1 MVDSCIFLGSTIH
14 KDGGCEQELR
24 RRLSL
29 GRAAMNKLS
38 TVMKNHDVSRKT
50 KVMLVKS
57 LVFPVM
63 LYGAESWTLKLND
76 KRRINAFEL
85 WCWRR
90 VLRIPWT
97 AKVRNTEVIAIIN
110 PTSSLEALVLKQ
122 KMTYFGHV
130 MRSKEGI
137 GKSLM
142 LGRTE
147 GVRRRGRQRVRWIHE
162 LTSSVGRSLED
173 LKELAQNRTEWKR
186 LVHDVTRGRSRP
198 EGR

>member
-1 MVDSCIFLGSTIH
+1 
-14 KDGGCEQELR
+14 
-24 RRLSL
+24 
-29 GRAAMNKLS
+29 MNKLS

>member
-1 MVDSCIFLGSTIH
+1 
-14 KDGGCEQELR
+14 
-24 RRLSL
+24 
-29 GRAAMNKLS
+29 
-38 TVMKNHDVSRKT
+38 
-50 KVMLVKS
+50 
-57 LVFPVM
+57 M

-130 MRSKEGI
+130 MRSKEVI

-142 LGRTE
+142 LGRVAFGSLFLAASR
-147 GVRRRGRQRVRWIHE
+147 GVQTGC
-162 LTSSVGRSLED
+162 SSCADQPSYLYISQFSLFPIFSN
-173 LKELAQNRTEWKR
+173 LACFFYMHLQT
-186 LVHDVTRGRSRP
+186 LFLL
-198 EGR
+198 